1 MDILQYDNVSSNN
14 SLDSDTFNNLY
25 PALIRVFAVIIL
37 GYVTGRLGVI
47 SVTEAKGISKF
58 AIYPTLPAFVFR
70 AIATIDFSKIKW
82 MMVLVV
88 TLSKCI
94 VFVGVTIITV
104 LFTRDIGKAGV
115 YSLFCTVSNDLAMGI
130 PICKYYY

>member
-47 SVTEAKGISKF
+47 SVTEAKGIIKF

>member
-14 SLDSDTFNNLY
+14 PLDSDTFNNLY